1 MRPGVWVCTEGLP
14 AVWETLGFILSIA
27 KERQT
32 KAQLS
37 VPVSIE
43 PKGTLTSWG
52 KSGKLTD
59 IP

>member
-1 MRPGVWVCTEGLP
+1 MRPGVWVCTECLP
-14 AVWETLGFILSIA
+14 AVWEPLGSILSIV

-32 KAQLS
+32 KPQLS

-43 PKGTLTSWG
+43 PKGALTSWG